1 MHVMYG
7 TPVRTLTADKARV
20 KITGKC
26 TPADMVASMFGFIRM
41 SGPTWSSCAAS
52 ESLNTEMIVY
62 PLGLARV
69 MHDRAQLVQ
78 IDFSIV
84 GMRSSFPS
92 KSPRI
97 DLFSMTVPVYR
108 FCVKFSGCVYWRIEW
123 AELEI

>member
-26 TPADMVASMFGFIRM
+26 TPADMVASMFSCIRM
-41 SGPTWSSCAAS
+41 TGRAAS

-78 IDFSIV
+78 D
-84 GMRSSFPS
+84 R
-92 KSPRI
+92 
-97 DLFSMTVPVYR
+97 LFHCRYM
-108 FCVKFSGCVYWRIEW
+108 
-123 AELEI
+123 